1 MRMRPNP
8 AALARAGG
16 LHPNRKVWVRD
27 PRKVERSGIMPCG
40 TTIFSAR
47 EWDEMEPRAV
57 PSHPIPLQDR
67 AALARRFPA
76 EFTPP
81 LVLRSLQGCLLKNG
95 KGSCFG

>member
-1 MRMRPNP
+1 MRPNP

-57 PSHPIPLQDR
+57 PSHPIPFHSR
-67 AALARRFPA
+67 TA
-76 EFTPP
+76 
-81 LVLRSLQGCLLKNG
+81 LRSPGASRRNLLRL
-95 KGSCFG
+95 